1 MSAGSILVPLDGSP
15 QSEAVL
21 PLATAIAKAQA
32 QALTLVSVVEPGL
45 QPVASPHRAG
55 LRLGA

>member
-21 PLATAIAKAQA
+21 PLATAIAK
-32 QALTLVSVVEPGL
+32 S
-45 QPVASPHRAG
+45 AG
-55 LRLGA
+55 TGVDACKRG